1 METTDKKGWTKAIDV
16 LEGME
21 SSAKISRHKMH
32 RYREGEVI
40 IRYEGEVIIRYLMTV
55 DRDVFTYL
63 VNGVPANRATVE
75 RYVAKQIGNPY
86 LTLTKPL
93 YYDI

>member
-40 IRYEGEVIIRYLMTV
+40 VKLTPSGFKYFVHGYHTS
-55 DRDVFTYL
+55 
-63 VNGVPANRATVE
+63 RATVE
-75 RYVAKQIGNPY
+75 WHISLQIGNPF
-86 LTLTKPL
+86 LTLRNPPL
-93 YYDI
+93 YDI